1 MKKRYLFL
9 LITFLVVIAS
19 CSKDKIINTHD
30 RVGISKVTYYPIITL
45 IGDAIIPIA
54 NGDTYTEPG
63 AKAEAGGAEVPVTTT
78 GSVDT
83 NTDGIYHITYSGTNS
98 DGFSAS
104 ASRTVV
110 VYTTDGSASG
120 HDLSGTYVR
129 GATGES
135 CIWAKIAPGVY
146 SVTNPGG
153 ASIGRNLVVVLI
165 NPTGYSI
172 TVPDQI
178 ANDGSE
184 SGTSNETYNY
194 NAVPV
199 TYSWN
204 FSNPLYGTQ
213 LRTFVKQ

>member
-1 MKKRYLFL
+1 MKNKYVFL
-9 LITFLVVIAS
+9 LITFVAMIVS
-19 CSKDKIINTHD
+19 CSKDTIINTHD

-45 IGDAIIPIA
+45 TGDLIIPIP
-54 NGDTYTEPG
+54 NGGTYTEPG

-83 NTDGIYHITYSGTNS
+83 NTDGVYRITYSATNS

-110 VYTTDGSASG
+110 VYTTDASASS

-135 CIWAKIAPGVY
+135 CIWTKIAPGVY
-146 SVTNPGG
+146 TVANPGG
-153 ASIGRNLVVVLI
+153 ASVGRNLIVVLI
-165 NPTGYSI
+165 NPTGYTI

-178 ANDGSE
+178 ASDGSE
-184 SGTSNETYNY
+184 SSTSDEMYNY
-194 NAVPV
+194 NSTPV
-199 TYSWN
+199 NYAWR
-204 FSNPLYGTQ
+204 FFNPIYGTGV
-213 LRTFVKQ
+213 RTFVKQ